1 LPCKTCKANIGAAS
15 QRKMPPALEFPAGAP
30 MFPARTESAYN
41 GDSSVAVATRDDFRG
56 RSGFD
61 VGYKAVRACR
71 GLVTS

>member
-1 LPCKTCKANIGAAS
+1 MTGPLDILAAIP
-15 QRKMPPALEFPAGAP
+15 RFD
-30 MFPARTESAYN
+30 ARTESAYN
-41 GDSSVAVATRDDFRG
+41 GDSSVAVATCDDFRG

>member
-1 LPCKTCKANIGAAS
+1 MTKL
-15 QRKMPPALEFPAGAP
+15 LEFHYAVPR
-30 MFPARTESAYN
+30 FVARTESAYN
-41 GDSSVAVATRDDFRG
+41 GDSSVAVATCDDFRG